1 MVTWKSVE
9 KKYTKTVADKMRK
22 SPYLQGITCKLTK
35 TGEVDIPERDIDLAY
50 RWLTKQK
57 IGVEEWD

>member
-1 MVTWKSVE
+1 MVE
-9 KKYTKTVADKMRK
+9 KKYGKKVADKMK
-22 SPYLQGITCKLTK
+22 DSPYLQGITCRLTE

-57 IGVEEWD
+57 ISEGEWD